1 MTLLE
6 KYIIARWCYAIG
18 EDFISDMEYRGIEDI
33 LKKEEPENEYINR
46 SWSDDP
52 CPVEL
57 LRKYNM
63 LHLIRNVEFIH
74 KSESIPSINS
84 EEKYKERYF
93 DCEKVCSDYACRCG
107 SYPAFY
113 ALARTGIYWGTWFYV
128 ICHFLRFHVAA
139 ICIFERI
146 PIP

>member
-1 MTLLE
+1 
-6 KYIIARWCYAIG
+6 
-18 EDFISDMEYRGIEDI
+18 MEYRGIEDI

-93 DCEKVCSDYACRCG
+93 DLSKKTRVSYKIEDKYSASFLAKAVATELRCAEF
-107 SYPAFY
+107 P
-113 ALARTGIYWGTWFYV
+113 V
-128 ICHFLRFHVAA
+128 IS
-139 ICIFERI
+139 
-146 PIP
+146 